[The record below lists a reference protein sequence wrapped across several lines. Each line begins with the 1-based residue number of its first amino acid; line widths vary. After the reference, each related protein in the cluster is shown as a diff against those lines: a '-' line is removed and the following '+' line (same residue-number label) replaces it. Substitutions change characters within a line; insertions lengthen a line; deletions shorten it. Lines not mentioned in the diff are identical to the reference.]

1 MSRPLDWLQ
10 LAIYVALLAVLTK
23 PMGLYLC
30 QVLEAKGKTWLD
42 PILKPL
48 ERLTYWL
55 MGVDPEKEQDWKLYT
70 FAMLL
75 FSLVSCLLTY
85 AILRLQKQLS
95 LDHFG
100 IHNPLAFL
108 NPQGFDSLSP
118 DLSFNTA
125 TSFTTNT
132 NWQSYTGESTMS
144 YLSQMLALVIHN
156 FTSAATGIALAAA
169 LVRGLARH
177 TAKTLGNFWVD
188 LVRVTY
194 YLLLPICVVFAVVLI
209 SQGMIQNFKPYTTA
223 KLTESYTIQV
233 PKTDAKGQPVTT
245 NVAVMAQAPKLDEK
259 GKPIMTNGVAVMVD
273 VPKLDEKGQ
282 PVMTNQPVMVDQK
295 VEEQSIP
302 QGPMASQVAIK
313 MLGTNGGGYTNANA
327 AHPFENPTPLSN
339 FLQIL
344 SIFLIG
350 SGLTYYLG
358 RQTKNQAHGWS
369 VWSAMMVLFLAGV
382 FLCWWAEARGN
393 PIHQQLGVMAS
404 GGNMEGKEV
413 RFGIFNSAFFATIT
427 TDASC
432 GAVNSMHDSFTALG
446 GFVPLFNIQL
456 GEIIIGGVGAGLY
469 GMLVFVVLA
478 VFIAGL
484 MVGRTPEYLGKKI
497 QSYDVKMSMLALL
510 VLALSILGFAAWA
523 SVSKWGTD
531 ALSNSGPHGLS
542 EILYAFSSANG
553 NNGSAFAGLN
563 ANTPWL
569 NTTIGLAMLIGR
581 FLMIVPIM
589 GLAGSLAGKKISPP
603 SAGTFPVSGVTFVI
617 LLLGTVLLV
626 GALNFLPALT
636 LGPIVEHFLT
646 NLGKLY

>member
-1 MSRPLDWLQ
+1 MSRPVDWLQ
-10 LAIYVALLAVLTK
+10 LAVYIVLLALITK

-30 QVLEAKGKTWLD
+30 RVLDAKGRTWLD

-55 MGVDPEKEQDWKLYT
+55 MGVNPEKEQDWKLYT
-70 FAMLL
+70 FAMLM

-85 AILRLQKQLS
+85 AILRLQNYL
-95 LDHFG
+95 
-100 IHNPLAFL
+100 PL
-108 NPQGFDSLSP
+108 NPQGFGALSP
-118 DLSFNTA
+118 DLAFNTA
-125 TSFTTNT
+125 VSFTTNT
-132 NWQSYTGESTMS
+132 NWQSYSGESTMS

-156 FTSAATGIALAAA
+156 FGSAAVGISLAAA
-169 LVRGLARH
+169 LVRGVARH
-177 TAKTLGNFWVD
+177 SAKTLGNFWVD

-194 YLLLPICVVFAVVLI
+194 YLLLPLCVVFAVFLI
-209 SQGMIQNFKPYTTA
+209 SQGMIQNFKPYIKA

-233 PKTDAKGQPVTT
+233 PKTDDKGQPVTT
-245 NVAVMAQAPKLDEK
+245 NVAVTVQAPKLDAQ
-259 GKPIMTNGVAVMVD
+259 GHPVMTNGVAVMAD
-273 VPKLDEKGQ
+273 VPKLDGKGQ
-282 PVMTNQPVMVDQK
+282 PVMTNVPVMVDQK

-327 AHPFENPTPLSN
+327 AYPFENPTPLSN

-344 SIFLIG
+344 SIFAIG

-369 VWSAMMVLFLAGV
+369 VWSAMMILFLAGLLV
-382 FLCWWAEARGN
+382 CWWAEARGN
-393 PIHQQLGVMAS
+393 PIHQQLGVMAG

-413 RFGIFNSAFFATIT
+413 RFGIFNSALFATIT

-531 ALSNSGPHGLS
+531 ALSNAGPHGLS

-636 LGPIVEHFLT
+636 LGPIIEHFLT
-646 NLGKLY
+646 NQGKLY